1 MLFSVGDWPDFTFS
15 IKATRQALAL
25 SQLPKKSR
33 IFDSSLDSSWMQVG
47 QSNSMIKY
55 AHLVIVGVL
64 AKNLKKEHV
73 M

>member
-15 IKATRQALAL
+15 IKATQQALAF